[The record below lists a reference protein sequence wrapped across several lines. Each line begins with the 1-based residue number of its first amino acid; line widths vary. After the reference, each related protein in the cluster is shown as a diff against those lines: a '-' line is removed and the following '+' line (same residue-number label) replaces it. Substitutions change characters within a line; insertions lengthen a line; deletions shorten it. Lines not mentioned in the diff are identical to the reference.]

1 MPRHF
6 HYLATM
12 KTKEY
17 DLLPLV
23 DDFISKN
30 NRNKRTQAGG
40 KRLTKGTKVNYQH
53 LRKHLE
59 SFSTTKRFHL
69 RVRTVHGSKR
79 IFEQEKNYYKR
90 FYTKFT
96 DYLFDDCNHFD
107 NYVGVTIKQLKTV
120 LGWINREKGLAI
132 GEFYKDFYKWKED
145 IQIIALQPEQLNH
158 LIYDVSFHH
167 SLSKSLR
174 KSKDLFVF
182 GCTTG
187 LRVSDLFALKKTNL
201 EKLGEAYYIRQ
212 QSKKTNTSTKIKLP
226 KYAVEILQRNKT
238 RGSMLFK
245 SLSIA
250 NFNTNIKKI
259 VELAGWDYIHP
270 KMRNKRG
277 KPVAIYKDEKRKVH
291 YRFCDLVSSHTMR
304 RTAITTFL
312 NLGMDENDVRR
323 ISGHSAGSVEFY
335 KYVKF
340 SQEKLDESS
349 DFIFEKLAKKVLIS
363 A

>member
-79 IFEQEKNYYKR
+79 IFEQEK
-90 FYTKFT
+90 
-96 DYLFDDCNHFD
+96 
-107 NYVGVTIKQLKTV
+107 
-120 LGWINREKGLAI
+120 
-132 GEFYKDFYKWKED
+132 DFYKWKED

-201 EKLGEAYYIRQ
+201 ENG
-212 QSKKTNTSTKIKLP
+212 
-226 KYAVEILQRNKT
+226 
-238 RGSMLFK
+238 G
-245 SLSIA
+245 
-250 NFNTNIKKI
+250 
-259 VELAGWDYIHP
+259 
-270 KMRNKRG
+270 
-277 KPVAIYKDEKRKVH
+277 
-291 YRFCDLVSSHTMR
+291 
-304 RTAITTFL
+304 TFL
-312 NLGMDENDVRR
+312 
-323 ISGHSAGSVEFY
+323 GSTRQAY
-335 KYVKF
+335 
-340 SQEKLDESS
+340 SN
-349 DFIFEKLAKKVLIS
+349 KK
-363 A
+363 AF

>member
-1 MPRHF
+1 
-6 HYLATM
+6 M
-12 KTKEY
+12 KMKEY
-17 DLLPLV
+17 PLLPLV
-23 DDFISKN
+23 DEFISKN

-40 KRLTKGTKVNYQH
+40 KRLTKGTKLNYVQ
-53 LRKHLE
+53 LRKHL
-59 SFSTTKRFHL
+59 SNFSSEKNFEL
-69 RVRTVHGSKR
+69 RVWTVHGSKR
-79 IFEQEKNYYKR
+79 KFEQEKNYYKKL
-90 FYTKFT
+90 YSKFT
-96 DYLFDDCNHFD
+96 DYLFDNCNHYD
-107 NYVGVTIKQLKTV
+107 NYVGVTVKQLKTIF
-120 LGWINREKGLAI
+120 GWINREKGLAI
-132 GEFYKDFYKWKED
+132 GEFYKNFYKWKED
-145 IQIIALQPEQLNH
+145 IQIIALQPEQLNF
-158 LIYDVSFHH
+158 LIYDGEFHD

-174 KSKDLFVF
+174 KSKDLFTF

-201 EKLGEAYYIRQ
+201 EKLGESYYIRQ
-212 QSKKTNTSTKIKLP
+212 QSKKTNTATKIKLP
-226 KYAVEILQRNKT
+226 SYAVTIVRRNKT
-238 RGSMLFK
+238 RGPMLFK
-245 SLSIA
+245 ALSNV

-259 VELAGWDYIHP
+259 IELAGWDYVYP

-277 KPVAIYKDEKRKVH
+277 KPEAIYKDEKRKTH

-323 ISGHSAGSVEFY
+323 ISGHSPGSKEFY

-349 DFIFEKLAKKVLIS
+349 DFIFDKLSKKVLIP